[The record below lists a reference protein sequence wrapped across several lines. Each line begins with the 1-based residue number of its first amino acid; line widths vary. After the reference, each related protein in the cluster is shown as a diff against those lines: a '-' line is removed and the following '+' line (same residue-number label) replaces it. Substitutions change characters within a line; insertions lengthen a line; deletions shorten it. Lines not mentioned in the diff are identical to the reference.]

1 MAKYLLFSC
10 TCMALGIPITAYYI
24 NRAAPPT
31 AKQMAAISFYSG
43 TAAFITTVL
52 LPEAFPVVVTCA
64 AGYVYLKHLSEIDAD
79 IARVDAMIPPQVQPY
94 VNQARATLERL
105 Y

>member
-10 TCMALGIPITAYYI
+10 TCMAIGIPITTYYI

-43 TAAFITTVL
+43 SAALITAIL

-64 AGYVYLKHLSEIDAD
+64 AGYVYLKRLNEIDAD
-79 IARVDAMIPPQVQPY
+79 IARVDAMIPQPIQPY
-94 VNQARATLERL
+94 INQARAALERL